1 MIYGQYVW
9 DMITINIINII
20 TIIITINIIII
31 KYEVRQFL
39 IFYGTWL
46 LKNTSIGPRHI
57 GKPVSEVKADEV
69 QKRQSGEMYSEAFI

>member
-1 MIYGQYVW
+1 
-9 DMITINIINII
+9 MITINIINII
-20 TIIITINIIII
+20 TIIII

-39 IFYGTWL
+39 IFY
-46 LKNTSIGPRHI
+46 IGPRHI

>member
-20 TIIITINIIII
+20 TVIII